1 MYRLTLGR
9 RYLLMGILLFIA
21 SVYLGLNIPV
31 SKSYLH
37 INTVKTYTYIFVLL
51 CTTAGISA
59 NLFIPS
65 RHFKPLKEIITYVTI
80 CAVVVSTGF
89 LYAFNTR
96 ANFDAAE
103 DFMASQTTLYCK
115 VASEPTLSNS
125 GKSNVFYAD
134 VYMTSE
140 NKNVSKLKSP
150 KRILVYTKYFE
161 DRNHESCIPQ
171 IGDFLYVTHH
181 NQLNTTVPTNGA
193 FDYNRYLRQSEVVY
207 SCYAHSVIQ
216 GIPQKDTGGFSAL
229 VKMGQGLR
237 NLMSESTK
245 AYEYAPQESALL
257 KGIIMGDKDGFTEED
272 YLTLSKSGFMHIAAV
287 SGMHI
292 SYLLLLLTALFG
304 LIKIPRRFST
314 PLIILCLFI
323 FAAASEFTPSVCRAV
338 FMMSVALIAFAVR
351 RSNDTL
357 TTIGIAAAALILSN
371 PYSIESISALLSFG
385 ATVGILV
392 FYSPMRSTF
401 NRCENGFKNIV
412 NSMFNRI
419 FTNITNK
426 TITNKTKVYT
436 DTDTDN
442 TTNYKTSF
450 IFKMLSKLKNT
461 VINSLFISFAATV
474 GIIYFMAKIFGT
486 LQWGSIIRNIIVVP
500 LTGIIFIAGA
510 VNTALYQIIPFAAH
524 LTGKLI
530 LNPALKLMNGIINFF
545 SADVFSIELYVP
557 SNSFFFVYIVLCISL
572 YLLLEAPPKSKTK
585 TNTEETNADDE
596 NRDNDN
602 LNTAQTALK

>member
-37 INTVKTYTYIFVLL
+37 INTVKTYTYIFALL
-51 CTTAGISA
+51 CTVAGISA
-59 NLFIPS
+59 NLFIPP
-65 RHFKPLKEIITYVTI
+65 RHFKPIKEIITYVVI

-96 ANFDAAE
+96 AKFDAAE
-103 DFMASQTTLYCK
+103 DFMSLQTTLYCK
-115 VASEPTLSNS
+115 VTSEPTPSNS
-125 GKSNVFYAD
+125 GKSNAFYAD

-140 NKNVSKLKSP
+140 AQNVSKLKSP

-161 DRNHESCIPQ
+161 DSNHESYTPQ
-171 IGDFLYVTHH
+171 IGDYLYVTRHSR
-181 NQLNTTVPTNGA
+181 LNTTVPTDGA
-193 FDYNRYLRQSEVVY
+193 FDYSRYLRQSEVVY
-207 SCYAHSVIQ
+207 SCYAQSVVQ

-229 VKMGQGLR
+229 IKIGHGLR
-237 NLMSESTK
+237 NLMTKSTE
-245 AYEYAPQESALL
+245 AYEYAPEESALL
-257 KGIIMGDKDGFTEED
+257 KGILMGDKDGFTEEN
-272 YLTLSKSGFMHIAAV
+272 YQTLSKSGFMHIAAV

-304 LIKIPRRFST
+304 LIKIPRRFSV

-338 FMMSVALIAFAVR
+338 FMMSIALIAFAVR

-392 FYSPMRSTF
+392 FYSPMRSTVS
-401 NRCENGFKNIV
+401 RCTIAFKNFI
-412 NSMFNRI
+412 NRI
-419 FTNITNK
+419 TNQTNSE
-426 TITNKTKVYT
+426 
-436 DTDTDN
+436 DDN
-442 TTNYKTSF
+442 SNSHKTSF
-450 IFKMLSKLKNT
+450 IFNILSKLKNT
-461 VINSLFISFAATV
+461 IINSLLISFSATV
-474 GIIYFMAKIFGT
+474 GIIYFMAKIFGS
-486 LQWGSIIRNIIVVP
+486 LQWGSIIGNIIVVP

-510 VNTALYQIIPFAAH
+510 VNTALYQMIPFAAH
-524 LTGKLI
+524 LIGKLI
-530 LNPALKLMNGIINFF
+530 LNPALKLMNGIISFF
-545 SADVFSIELYVP
+545 SADIFSMELYIP
-557 SNSFFFVYIVLCISL
+557 PNSFFFVYIVLCISL
-572 YLLLEAPPKSKTK
+572 YLLLENPPKDKTK
-585 TNTEETNADDE
+585 TDSKE
-596 NRDNDN
+596 NSSDNN
-602 LNTAQTALK
+602 LNTAQMTLK

>member
-31 SKSYLH
+31 LKSYLH

-51 CTTAGISA
+51 CVAAGISA
-59 NLFIPS
+59 NLFIPP
-65 RHFKPLKEIITYVTI
+65 RHFKPLKEIITYVVI

-103 DFMASQTTLYCK
+103 DFMASQTALYCK
-115 VASEPTLSNS
+115 VTSEPTPSNS
-125 GKSNVFYAD
+125 GKSNTFYAD

-140 NKNVSKLKSP
+140 NQNVSKLKSP

-161 DRNHESCIPQ
+161 DRNHESYIPQ
-171 IGDFLYVTHH
+171 VGDYLYITRH
-181 NQLNTTVPTNGA
+181 NQLNTSVPTDGA

-207 SCYAHSVIQ
+207 SCYAQSVIQ
-216 GIPQKDTGGFSAL
+216 GMPQKDTGDFSVL

-245 AYEYAPQESALL
+245 AYEYSPEESALL

-272 YLTLSKSGFMHIAAV
+272 YQTLSKSGFMHIAAV

-304 LIKIPRRFST
+304 LFKIPRRFST

-338 FMMSVALIAFAVR
+338 FMMSIALIAFAIR

-392 FYSPMRSTF
+392 FYSPMHSTF
-401 NRCENGFKNIV
+401 NRCENGFKNLV
-412 NSMFNRI
+412 NRI
-419 FTNITNK
+419 FNHITNK
-426 TITNKTKVYT
+426 AQVDTGTN
-436 DTDTDN
+436 N
-442 TTNYKTSF
+442 TNNHV
-450 IFKMLSKLKNT
+450 FKILSKLKNT
-461 VINSLFISFAATV
+461 IINSLFISFAATV
-474 GIIYFMAKIFGT
+474 GIIYFMAKIFGN
-486 LQWGSIIRNIIVVP
+486 LQWGSIIGNIIVVP
-500 LTGIIFIAGA
+500 LTGII
-510 VNTALYQIIPFAAH
+510 
-524 LTGKLI
+524 
-530 LNPALKLMNGIINFF
+530 NFF
-545 SADVFSIELYVP
+545 SADIFSIELYVP
-557 SNSFFFVYIVLCISL
+557 PNSFFFVYIVLCISL
-572 YLLLEAPPKSKTK
+572 YLLLEAPPKNKTK
-585 TNTEETNADDE
+585 TKTKTDTEETDTDE
-596 NRDNDN
+596 ENSVDDN
-602 LNTAQTALK
+602 LNAAQTALK